1 MATTTLTVRDQAL
14 EVATLPENIQQ
25 AVHFYDQAVE
35 RVQKAEADLVIASS
49 AGKYLLND
57 ITRLVDTYL
66 TEQAEAEE
74 AGEQLELPV
83 ADEAAAE

>member
-14 EVATLPENIQQ
+14 EVTSLPENIQQ

-35 RVQKAEADLVIASS
+35 RVQKAEADLVVASS

-66 TEQAEAEE
+66 EAESATE
-74 AGEQLELPV
+74 EGAEPAGDEVTP
-83 ADEAAAE
+83 EAA

>member
-14 EVATLPENIQQ
+14 EVSTLPENIQQ

-35 RVQKAEADLVIASS
+35 RVQKAEADLVVASS

-66 TEQAEAEE
+66 EAEAAEPAEGEAAAEAEE
-74 AGEQLELPV
+74 P
-83 ADEAAAE
+83 AAA